1 MSSVMLLN
9 IIVPY
14 FSYTI
19 IYYPHTQLLQFF
31 TDYITVQS
39 QQKSRGKKKRIQLQH
54 IRNVLINFTYFK
66 FTHNSKT
73 KQDIWHGPTA
83 SVVHFNF

>member
-1 MSSVMLLN
+1 MLLN

-31 TDYITVQS
+31 TDYITVQG
-39 QQKSRGKKKRIQLQH
+39 QQKSRGKKK
-54 IRNVLINFTYFK
+54 K
-66 FTHNSKT
+66 FNYNISETS
-73 KQDIWHGPTA
+73 
-83 SVVHFNF
+83 